1 MEDFLT
7 IILGTDAASYTLA
20 RNIYDAYN
28 QKPVVCGAA
37 ILIPFY
43 RSSIAEI
50 RIAENFN
57 SDPDVFV
64 SVLNKVYA
72 DKKNQYKNFVILLP
86 WEHYLRLLYDNIDR
100 LDFRPILPY
109 PKKELVQKY
118 VIKSN
123 FYERMEEM
131 GVLAPQTYRLNQDN
145 YQSLSLEG
153 ELFMKADDFNLFN
166 VHSIEGKKKGYH
178 LKNRDL
184 ALAELG
190 KIYASDFRGDMLVQP
205 FIHGGDGTEYTV
217 NGYRASDGAI
227 SICLARALLMDK
239 RPMWVGNYLVLCD
252 SQREELNRL
261 AAKIIRGLDYYG
273 FFNFDFKIDAETGE
287 IYVFELNFRL
297 GRSSY
302 CARLAGV
309 NLPQVAIS
317 DLIYNQSKSYKGD
330 KPFNWVV
337 VSPEASSDMLTA
349 ELRKVFLQKE
359 RMANTGNAILYDRDS
374 NLRRNLRLK
383 DYLKKME
390 KEYMTGNKL

>member
-20 RNIYDAYN
+20 RNINDAYG
-28 QKPVVCGAA
+28 QKPVICGAA
-37 ILIPFY
+37 VLIPFY
-43 RSSIAEI
+43 NSSIAEI
-50 RIAENFN
+50 RVDEKFN

-64 SVLNKVYA
+64 SVLNQLYA
-72 DKKNQYKNFVILLP
+72 DKKDQYRDFVILLP

-100 LDFRPILPY
+100 LDFLPILPY
-109 PKKELVQKY
+109 PRKELVQKY

-131 GVLAPQTYRLNQDN
+131 GVLVPQTHRLNRDN
-145 YQSLSLEG
+145 YQSLNLEG

-166 VHSIEGKKKGYH
+166 SYEIEGKKKGYY
-178 LKNRDL
+178 LQNRDQ
-184 ALAELG
+184 ALEYLE
-190 KIYASDFRGDMLVQP
+190 KIYASEFDGDMLVQP
-205 FIHGGDGTEYTV
+205 YVHGGDGTEYTV
-217 NGYRASDGAI
+217 NGYRSRDDQI
-227 SICLARALLMDK
+227 SISLARALLMDK

-252 SQREELNRL
+252 SDREELNEL

-273 FFNFDFKIDAETGE
+273 FFNFDIKIDSKTGE

-309 NLPQVAIS
+309 NLPEIAIS
-317 DLIYNQSKSYKGD
+317 DLIYDQPKTLKGD
-330 KPFNWVV
+330 RPFNWVV
-337 VSPEASSDMLTA
+337 VSPKASAEMLDP
-349 ELRKVFLQKE
+349 ELREVFLREDRQ
-359 RMANTGNAILYDRDS
+359 ANTGNAILNDNDS

-390 KEYMTGNKL
+390 KEYRS